1 MKICPSCSQTYSDDS
16 LNFCLSDGAVLNT
29 VNQDNMSEPTIFMGQ
44 SPITNQNPTIAQTNP
59 TFNQPNPTVV
69 QQSPNF
75 PQSNRGLS
83 QTVPTRPPA
92 KKSKAWIWILGI
104 LGVLLV
110 LGGIG
115 FIGIV
120 ALVANI
126 DDTNPNNNNVK
137 PSPTP
142 VVTFDSILK
151 DDFSKWRVD
160 SNSFGNTEYSNGEY
174 IMSSKQVGFYYVLVT
189 AAKNFKTSNASTK
202 VTVRNVTGKEAR
214 LGYGLLIHSD
224 QNIALS
230 KDYAFL
236 IDSTKQSYR
245 VVQHTSSKET
255 TLVNWTRFPAVR
267 SGTQTNEIEVR
278 DQNGKMSFF
287 INGQFA
293 IDVTD
298 STNFKDGVFGLYVSD
313 AVPVAFSNLQLA
325 K

>member
-1 MKICPSCSQTYSDDS
+1 
-16 LNFCLSDGAVLNT
+16 
-29 VNQDNMSEPTIFMGQ
+29 MSEPTIFMGQ
-44 SPITNQNPTIAQTNP
+44 PPLTNQNPTVVQTNP
-59 TFNQPNPTVV
+59 ILNQSNPTVV
-69 QQSPNF
+69 QTNQSLPPN
-75 PQSNRGLS
+75 NRGLS
-83 QTVPTRPPA
+83 ESVPPRPPV
-92 KKSKAWIWILGI
+92 KKSRAWIWLLGI
-104 LGVLLV
+104 LGVFV
-110 LGGIG
+110 ILGGVG
-115 FIGIV
+115 FI
-120 ALVANI
+120 ALIALFASVE
-126 DDTNPNNNNVK
+126 DTPTNNNAK
-137 PSPTP
+137 TSPTP

-189 AAKNFKTSNASTK
+189 AGKNFKTSNASTK
-202 VTVRNVTGKEAR
+202 VIARNVTGKEAR

-224 QNIALS
+224 PNIALS
-230 KDYAFL
+230 RDYAFL

-255 TLVNWTRFPAVR
+255 TLVNWTRFPAIR

-298 STNFKDGVFGLYVSD
+298 SANFKDGVFGLYVSD
-313 AVPVAFSNLQLA
+313 AVPIAFSNLQLA